1 MPLNLVRWPLP
12 GTATIAVL
20 DRVEI
25 LGKTLPLNSPIDT
38 GTVLDVEKR
47 KQPGSDYSSY
57 VSHGIDTM
65 PITIELLLF
74 KDLTSG
80 RDWYADYESIRA
92 QLVPRFLS
100 QRNAVPVY
108 HPFLNLE
115 GINQIIFTERSL
127 PRRSHGNFFVV
138 TLRGFN
144 PKTLRIGSGS
154 DGGNSRIT
162 QDTNLTSRASTV
174 DAQGQ
179 SKSVGVNNQNTQRPT
194 ARQAP
199 SNVRTPSQ
207 NQAGQAR
214 RPTGG

>member
-20 DRVEI
+20 DRIEI

-57 VSHGIDTM
+57 VSHGIDSM

-80 RDWYADYESIRA
+80 RDWYSDYETIRP

-115 GINQIIFTERSL
+115 GINSIIFTERSI
-127 PRRSHGNFFVV
+127 PKRSHGNFFVV
-138 TLRGFN
+138 TLRGYN
-144 PKTLRIGSGS
+144 PKTLRIGNG
-154 DGGNSRIT
+154 RIT
-162 QDTNLTSRASTV
+162 QDTNLTSRASTIN
-174 DAQGQ
+174 AQGQ
-179 SKSVGVNNQNTQRPT
+179 SKAVGINNQNTQRPT
-194 ARQAP
+194 AKQAP
-199 SNVRTPSQ
+199 SNVRGPAV

>member
-12 GTATIAVL
+12 GTSTIAVL
-20 DRVEI
+20 DRIEI
-25 LGKTLPLNSPIDT
+25 LGVTLPLNAPIDA

-57 VSHGIDTM
+57 VSHGIDTTA
-65 PITIELLLF
+65 ISIELLLF

-80 RDWYADYESIRA
+80 RDWYADYERIQPR
-92 QLVPRFLS
+92 LVPRFLA

-108 HPFLNLE
+108 HPFLNLHK
-115 GINQIIFTERSL
+115 INSIIFTENSIPKRT
-127 PRRSHGNFFVV
+127 HGNFFVV
-138 TLRGFN
+138 YLKGLN
-144 PKTLRIGSGS
+144 PKTLRIGNGSGAK
-154 DGGNSRIT
+154 IV
-162 QDTNLTSRASTV
+162 QDTTQTSRASTV
-174 DAQGQ
+174 DEFGQ
-179 SKSVGVNNQNTQRPT
+179 PKSKAVGVNNQNAQRPT

>member
-115 GINQIIFTERSL
+115 GINQIIFTERSI

-144 PKTLRIGSGS
+144 PKTLRIGN
-154 DGGNSRIT
+154 GNGNAKIV
-162 QDTNLTSRASTV
+162 QDSAQTSRASAT
-174 DAQGQ
+174 DEFGQ
-179 SKSVGVNNQNTQRPT
+179 PKSKAVGVNNQNTQRPT

-199 SNVRTPSQ
+199 SNVKTPSQ

-214 RPTGG
+214 RPTGS

>member
-20 DRVEI
+20 DRIEI
-25 LGKTLPLNSPIDT
+25 LGKTLPLAAPIDT
-38 GTVLDVEKR
+38 GTTLDVEKR

-57 VSHGIDTM
+57 VSHGIDTS

-80 RDWYADYESIRA
+80 RDWYSDYEEIQPRI
-92 QLVPRFLS
+92 VPRFLA
-100 QRNAVPVY
+100 QRNAIPVY
-108 HPFLNLE
+108 HPFLNLHK
-115 GINQIIFTERSL
+115 IDHIVFVDQSIPKRT
-127 PRRSHGNFFVV
+127 HGNFFVV
-138 TLRGFN
+138 QLKGFN
-144 PKTLRIGSGS
+144 PKTLRIGSGAS
-154 DGGNSRIT
+154 ASGV
-162 QDTNLTSRASTV
+162 QDTVEVQSGVVLPG
-174 DAQGQ
+174 GQ
-179 SKSVGVNNQNTQRPT
+179 SKSVGVNNQNAQRPT